1 VKRIVLIVS
10 ASVWIVPAT
19 LCAAQASLGW
29 PEIIALLTKARTQA
43 TTCVQVLKSNGDKAS
58 LAEAQL
64 TYGMAEGEM
73 DGVIAGLTTALVE
86 GGDPSSLPAAQASF
100 ETAGKGL
107 KEICDAAVKSV
118 IPQHERPVGR
128 DCERSDR
135 ALDQGDFRRHRCV
148 MDAPCRERQTR
159 ARNEEDPIGGREMAQ
174 VQRHRRA
181 IAAGLLGLLAL
192 AVAPALA
199 EDREP
204 NAGTELYDR
213 PVLAIDPGMHTA
225 EIRAQAVDAAGQL
238 TSSDD
243 RTMRVWSIADVKVV
257 RTIWIP
263 IGPKPVGSINSVA
276 ISPDGS
282 TIAAGGFT
290 ERLTGSGNPIYIFDR
305 ESGNLVRRIGRDL
318 PNVTH
323 FLTFSPDGRYLA
335 ATMGGGHGLRV
346 FDRGKDW
353 SETFREDHYGDD
365 SYGAAFARDGR
376 LATTAWDGMIR
387 LYAYDPANV
396 SPNFRRVRESVSPT
410 WRRFQS
416 GR

>member
-1 VKRIVLIVS
+1 
-10 ASVWIVPAT
+10 
-19 LCAAQASLGW
+19 
-29 PEIIALLTKARTQA
+29 
-43 TTCVQVLKSNGDKAS
+43 
-58 LAEAQL
+58 
-64 TYGMAEGEM
+64 
-73 DGVIAGLTTALVE
+73 
-86 GGDPSSLPAAQASF
+86 
-100 ETAGKGL
+100 
-107 KEICDAAVKSV
+107 
-118 IPQHERPVGR
+118 
-128 DCERSDR
+128 
-135 ALDQGDFRRHRCV
+135 
-148 MDAPCRERQTR
+148 
-159 ARNEEDPIGGREMAQ
+159 MAQ

-225 EIRAQAVDAAGQL
+225 EIRAQAVDAAGQFAV

-396 SPNFRRVRESVSPT
+396 SPNFRRVRESVSAPSGHLPRGVASVRTINCWRSATPMSRRSMSSMERPLSAWEGTNRPT
-410 WRRFQS
+410 STSRRPEPS
-416 GR
+416 ASHGPATAGRCLLTAPSSTPNGGHCFSRGTGTA